1 MDAQELI
8 GKSMLRMEFVRGV
21 EGAAPYNVI
30 SGRVGARIARPC
42 RVAEW

>member
-21 EGAAPYNVI
+21 EGAAPYRGKVCEI
-30 SGRVGARIARPC
+30 YDSGGYFQYLG
-42 RVAEW
+42 